1 MKRTGPLKYGAQPFA
16 PAPVI
21 GRAHLDEAE
30 AAGRIAGRD
39 PDKLMIDCPYDGR
52 SKPLTVNTWEKGFLD
67 ARIRNG
73 ERR

>member
-1 MKRTGPLKYGAQPFA
+1 MERTGPLKYGAQPFA

-39 PDKLMIDCPYDGR
+39 PDKLMIDCPYDG
-52 SKPLTVNTWEKGFLD
+52 
-67 ARIRNG
+67 
-73 ERR
+73 